1 MKRRADR
8 IRHTI
13 MNEKQALMAELRAE
27 VAETAA
33 MTGRKALNPRLLA
46 ALGTVRREAFVPP
59 DESALAYVNAPLPI
73 GGGQTIS
80 QPFIVAIMTELLDLD
95 PNDVVLEIGTGSG
108 YQAAILAELVRQVYT
123 VEVIPELA
131 NSARQALA
139 AEGCRNVEVRCSDG
153 ALGWPEHAPYDAI
166 VVTAAAPEIPPELVK
181 QLAPGGRMIIPVGAR
196 FDNQLLVLIEKDI
209 AGRVEHRDIMDVA
222 FVPLVTET
230 RRAR

>member
-1 MKRRADR
+1 
-8 IRHTI
+8 
-13 MNEKQALMAELRAE
+13 MNEKQALIAELGAE
-27 VAETAA
+27 VAQTAA
-33 MTGRKALNPRLLA
+33 MTGRKVLNPRLLA

-59 DESALAYVNAPLPI
+59 GESALAYVNAPLPI
-73 GGGQTIS
+73 GSGQTIS

-108 YQAAILAELVRQVYT
+108 YQAAILAELVREVYT

-139 AEGCRNVEVRCSDG
+139 AEGYGNIEVRCGDG

-166 VVTAAAPEIPPELVK
+166 IVTAAAAEIPSKLVK
-181 QLAPGGRMIIPVGAR
+181 QLAPGGRMIIPVGAGV
-196 FDNQLLVLIEKDI
+196 DNQLLILIEKDI
-209 AGRVEHRDIMDVA
+209 AGHVKHRDIMDVA
-222 FVPLVTET
+222 FVPLVTHA